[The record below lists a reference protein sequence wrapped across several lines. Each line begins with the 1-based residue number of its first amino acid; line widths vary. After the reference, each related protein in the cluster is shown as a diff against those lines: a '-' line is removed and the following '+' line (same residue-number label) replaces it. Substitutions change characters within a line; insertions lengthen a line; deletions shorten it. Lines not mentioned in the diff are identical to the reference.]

1 MFWSSYFC
9 CLFLTQAEVSPGIVG
24 IYIPE
29 ELSEEYFE
37 QVSSGS
43 DVVSNKRQHPCKNIP
58 LGHIKNKQRF

>member
-1 MFWSSYFC
+1 M
-9 CLFLTQAEVSPGIVG
+9 SPGIVD

-29 ELSEEYFE
+29 ELSEEYSE

-43 DVVSNKRQHPCKNIP
+43 EAVSIKRQHPCKNIP